1 MFLRLDIA
9 DGWRKD
15 VRKRHLKTGRSTA
28 VTAGLYKQWAAVDLI
43 SQSSTT
49 FQAKRPLQLLLEI
62 PSSRQCLDSVSK
74 ELIEKS
80 ENELDK
86 KISSPRGGSFLLCS
100 IYKTGI
106 CSSAG

>member
-1 MFLRLDIA
+1 MMGVLL
-9 DGWRKD
+9 
-15 VRKRHLKTGRSTA
+15 V
-28 VTAGLYKQWAAVDLI
+28 I
-43 SQSSTT
+43 SQSSTA
-49 FQAKRPLQLLLEI
+49 FQVRKALQLLAEA
-62 PSSRQCLDSVSK
+62 PSSGQSLDLVSK

-100 IYKTGI
+100 VYKTGI